1 MPNATATPTV
11 FRYQGWSLFSLLA
24 ALVLLMTVLIL
35 IINPDLAEGVRS
47 AIRATARSSF
57 VLFLLAFTAS
67 AFAVLVPSPLSKSLV
82 RERRFIGLAFAFSH
96 LIHAV
101 LIYWYGQ
108 LNTEFWP
115 GRTTLGNVPGTVGYV
130 FVLLLALTSFKSTT
144 RMIGATAWKR
154 LHTTGMWVLAAIF
167 AYSNFKR
174 IPMSD
179 WYVLPFGLICAA
191 TAVRLVGKLAQA
203 NKRQSLQR
211 AA

>member
-1 MPNATATPTV
+1 MPNATATPPA

-24 ALVLLMTVLIL
+24 ALVLLMTVMVL
-35 IINPDLAEGVRS
+35 IINPDLTEGVRS

-115 GRTTLGNVPGTVGYV
+115 GRTALGNVPGTVGYV

-144 RMIGATAWKR
+144 RLIGATAWKR

-191 TAVRLVGKLAQA
+191 TAIRLMGKLAQA